1 MRIGQRMYLA
11 LLPALLGVVTVA
23 ALAYW
28 GQYAHEAPVWFVL
41 VVAVAT
47 TASLVVAWVNA
58 RYVTRRVERLAST
71 SAQGHGQALDHAAPD
86 ELETIESTVHHLS
99 TVAGR
104 AEAARQADE
113 TSLRDQHREYSEL
126 LSLSAR
132 EALQRLDDIRLP
144 LHILLE
150 NHFGDLNE
158 NQEEMLAGAR
168 TAAEQA
174 GNAFQRLSQI
184 ADLDRGAVTL
194 RHDRIRPGDLVA
206 GVLPALVAEGQQ
218 RNVHVT
224 AEVAPALLSVVGDRG
239 RLQLALELVLHDCL
253 RRTDAGDGLRVT
265 ADVDGRD
272 LVLRAEHGDGRASP
286 IDMALGRRLIAAQGG
301 RVIEHKAEKPENGKG
316 AHRQLTEIRL
326 AR

>member
-1 MRIGQRMYLA
+1 MYLA

-41 VVAVAT
+41 VVAIAT
-47 TASLVVAWVNA
+47 IASLIVAWVNA
-58 RYVTRRVERLAST
+58 RYVTRRVERLAT
-71 SAQGHGQALDHAAPD
+71 ASAHARVPSNETKPD
-86 ELETIESTVHHLS
+86 ELETIETAVHHWS
-99 TVAGR
+99 NVVGQV
-104 AEAARQADE
+104 EAARQANQS
-113 TSLRDQHREYSEL
+113 SLRDQQREYSEL

-158 NQEEMLAGAR
+158 NQEEMLGGAR

-174 GNAFQRLSQI
+174 GDAFQRLSEI
-184 ADLDRGAVTL
+184 ADLDREAVTL

-218 RNVHVT
+218 RNVHVS
-224 AEVAPALLSVVGDRG
+224 AEVAPALQSVLGDRG
-239 RLQLALELVLHDCL
+239 RLQLALELLLHDCL
-253 RRTDAGDGLRVT
+253 RQTDAGDELRIT
-265 ADVDGRD
+265 ADVEARD
-272 LVLRAEHGDGRASP
+272 LVIMADHGEGRPDP
-286 IDMALGRRLIAAQGG
+286 IDVALGRRLVAAQGG
-301 RVIEHKAEKPENGKG
+301 RVTEHESHTGKG
-316 AHRQLTEIRL
+316 RRRQVMEIRL
-326 AR
+326 VR

>member
-11 LLPALLGVVTVA
+11 LLPALFGILTVA

-28 GQYAHEAPVWFVL
+28 GQYAHKAPVWLVL

-47 TASLVVAWVNA
+47 IASLVVAWINA
-58 RYVTRRVERLAST
+58 RYVTRRVEYLATT
-71 SAQGHGQALDHAAPD
+71 SAQGGHQPKRRAAPD
-86 ELETIESTVHHLS
+86 ELETIESAVYHLS
-99 TVAGR
+99 SAVGQ
-104 AEAARQADE
+104 AEAARQADQI
-113 TSLRDQHREYSEL
+113 SLRDQQREYSEL

-158 NQEEMLAGAR
+158 NQEEMLGGAR

-174 GNAFQRLSQI
+174 GDAFQRLSEI
-184 ADLDRGAVTL
+184 ADLDRGVVTL
-194 RHDRIRPGDLVA
+194 RRDRIRPGDLVA
-206 GVLPALVAEGQQ
+206 GVIPALVAEGQQ

-224 AEVAPALLSVVGDRG
+224 ADVAPALQSVVGDRG
-239 RLQLALELVLHDCL
+239 RLQLALELLLHDCL
-253 RRTDAGDGLRVT
+253 RRTDAGDELRIT
-265 ADVDGRD
+265 ADVEGRD
-272 LVLRAEHGDGRASP
+272 LVIVADHGEGRGDP
-286 IDMALGRRLIAAQGG
+286 INVALGRRIIVAQGG
-301 RVIEHKAEKPENGKG
+301 RVIERETGNGKG
-316 AHRQLTEIRL
+316 PRRQVTEIRL